1 MASIAFMYKMG
12 LLIHVV
18 YDFSMGIK
26 LEECS
31 VPILVIASYKGG
43 NSNSLPFVS

>member
-12 LLIHVV
+12 LLIHV

-31 VPILVIASYKGG
+31 VPILVIASYNGG
-43 NSNSLPFVS
+43 NSNSLPYVS